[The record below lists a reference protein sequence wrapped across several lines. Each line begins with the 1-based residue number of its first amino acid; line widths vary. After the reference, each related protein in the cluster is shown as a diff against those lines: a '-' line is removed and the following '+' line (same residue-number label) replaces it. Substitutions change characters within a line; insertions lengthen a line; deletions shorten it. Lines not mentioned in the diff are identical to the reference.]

1 MPHKE
6 EAMTRNHIIVGLDDS
21 PSGRAALRWAAQHA
35 LLAGSVLRAI
45 HVLDWPYSSATPGV
59 DITPATMDEIESAYR
74 TNITNVFQ
82 EIDPRPD
89 WSMEFLRGEPGP
101 VLVRKAK
108 DAQLLVIGTREHVG
122 LGRLLVGSISHY
134 CLSHASCP
142 VVAVPAEAFN
152 APGADSDPADH
163 VGAPGQADAS

>member
-1 MPHKE
+1 MPDQE
-6 EAMTRNHIIVGLDDS
+6 EAMPRNHIIVGLDDS

-45 HVLDWPYSSATPGV
+45 HVLDWPYSSARPGG

-82 EIDPRPD
+82 EIGPRRD

-101 VLVRKAK
+101 VLVRDSKG
-108 DAQLLVIGTREHVG
+108 AQLLVIGTREHVG

-152 APGADSDPADH
+152 THAPDPDPADH

>member
-1 MPHKE
+1 MP
-6 EAMTRNHIIVGLDDS
+6 RNHMIVGLDDS

-82 EIDPRPD
+82 EIGRRPIGRWNFLEASLDPSWCESRRMRNY
-89 WSMEFLRGEPGP
+89 WSSELGSMSGS
-101 VLVRKAK
+101 VDCWSVRSATI
-108 DAQLLVIGTREHVG
+108 A
-122 LGRLLVGSISHY
+122 
-134 CLSHASCP
+134 
-142 VVAVPAEAFN
+142 
-152 APGADSDPADH
+152 
-163 VGAPGQADAS
+163 

>member
-1 MPHKE
+1 MP
-6 EAMTRNHIIVGLDDS
+6 RNHMIVGLDDS

-82 EIDPRPD
+82 DIDPRPD
-89 WSMEFLRGEPGP
+89 WSMEFRRGEPGP
-101 VLVRKAK
+101 VLVRESK

-152 APGADSDPADH
+152 APSADSDPADH

>member
-1 MPHKE
+1 VPDQE

-21 PSGRAALRWAAQHA
+21 PSGRAALQWAAQHA
-35 LLAGSVLRAI
+35 LLAGSVLRAM

-82 EIDPRPD
+82 EIGPRPD

-101 VLVRKAK
+101 VLVREAR

-152 APGADSDPADH
+152 APSTESDPADH
-163 VGAPGQADAS
+163 AGVPGHADAS

>member
-1 MPHKE
+1 
-6 EAMTRNHIIVGLDDS
+6 MTRNHIVVGLDDS

-45 HVLDWPYSSATPGV
+45 HVLDWPYSSATPSV

-152 APGADSDPADH
+152 APSAESDPADH
-163 VGAPGQADAS
+163 VGTPGQADAS